1 MLADL
6 GSALDG
12 LAVPTHSNVNDCLIE
27 ISALGVD
34 KGATLAELAADL
46 GVAPAEALAFGDMP
60 NDIPMLAWAG
70 LAYAVAGGHPA
81 ALAATPN
88 RAASLAE
95 DGVAQ
100 VIESLLGD
108 GRIGAW
114 TTTG

>member
-6 GSALDG
+6 GSVLDG

-27 ISALGVD
+27 ISAVGVD
-34 KGATLAELAADL
+34 KGATLAELATDL
-46 GVAPAEALAFGDMP
+46 GIEPAEVLAFGDMP
-60 NDIPMLAWAG
+60 NDIPMLTWAG
-70 LAYAVAGGHPA
+70 LAYAVEGGHAA

-88 RAASLAE
+88 RTAPLAE